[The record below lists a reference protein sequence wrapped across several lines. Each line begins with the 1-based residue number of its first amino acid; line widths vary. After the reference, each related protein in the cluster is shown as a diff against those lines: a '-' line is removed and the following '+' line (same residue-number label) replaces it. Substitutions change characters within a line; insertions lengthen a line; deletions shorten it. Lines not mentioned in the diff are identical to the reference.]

1 VNPPTPRGAVRKR
14 VFSARTVHTAKA
26 RLALPPFPPE
36 KRLSDRAGRPRAAQ
50 AHLPS
55 THPHLPGTGWR
66 HTARHPCVGNQRGVT
81 SDWRCYYRNKCTR
94 RGEVVGGFGRTTLM
108 VAGGGGSVWPAGG
121 TGRSRL
127 PPPDT
132 RRRRVGGAGALN
144 PLALLPAGEEQLEF
158 AKAFFGFYGL
168 EIRNNS

>member
-1 VNPPTPRGAVRKR
+1 M
-14 VFSARTVHTAKA
+14 
-26 RLALPPFPPE
+26 
-36 KRLSDRAGRPRAAQ
+36 
-50 AHLPS
+50 
-55 THPHLPGTGWR
+55 
-66 HTARHPCVGNQRGVT
+66 
-81 SDWRCYYRNKCTR
+81 
-94 RGEVVGGFGRTTLM
+94 VGGFGRATLM

-158 AKAFFGFYGL
+158 ANLALGWAITAFLVLRARFCFGLVAVHEKQLFL
-168 EIRNNS
+168 LLAKNNNPFFWYMLKCHFFLFWP

>member
-1 VNPPTPRGAVRKR
+1 
-14 VFSARTVHTAKA
+14 
-26 RLALPPFPPE
+26 
-36 KRLSDRAGRPRAAQ
+36 
-50 AHLPS
+50 
-55 THPHLPGTGWR
+55 
-66 HTARHPCVGNQRGVT
+66 
-81 SDWRCYYRNKCTR
+81 
-94 RGEVVGGFGRTTLM
+94 VVGGFGRTTLM